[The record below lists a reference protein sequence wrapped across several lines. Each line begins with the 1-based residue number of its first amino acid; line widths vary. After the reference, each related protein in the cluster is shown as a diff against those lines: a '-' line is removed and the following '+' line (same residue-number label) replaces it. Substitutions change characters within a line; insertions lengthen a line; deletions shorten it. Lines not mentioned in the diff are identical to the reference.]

1 MLLPMDMPTREE
13 GERVMRRHAKVTAI
27 LCTVAAG
34 ISLASA
40 AVMGTAAAMSFAASR
55 RRH

>member
-1 MLLPMDMPTREE
+1 MLLPMDMPTRQEA
-13 GERVMRRHAKVTAI
+13 ERVMRRHAKVTAI

-34 ISLASA
+34 VALASA
-40 AVMGTAAAMSFAASR
+40 AVMGTAAALSFAASR